1 MNSSLTSLS
10 STPRN
15 DKHGWYGQSQ
25 KDNPLLNN
33 CKTKMLLV
41 DDALVSN
48 LSRYSEIW
56 RK

>member
-15 DKHGWYGQSQ
+15 DKHGWYGQFQ

-41 DDALVSN
+41 GDALVSN
-48 LSRYSEIW
+48 LSRYSKI
-56 RK
+56 